1 MKVNLRISDH
11 DKKLKAI
18 KRLEEIFREA
28 RTIMEWELGA
38 NVELEVDGE
47 TEPSEKTSGS
57 NN

>member
-18 KRLEEIFREA
+18 KRLEELFKEA
-28 RTIMEWELGA
+28 RTIMEWELGV

-47 TEPSEKTSGS
+47 AEPPAESSGS